1 MIDGRNFF
9 GQPVGNNMK
18 TYENIWKNTIVQDD
32 YTTGCLLDYPY
43 FKEDYKL
50 NATDLSKHQAL
61 DPNQKAIQQITS
73 WKSWSTRRCM
83 EGFSSRRTKRNHFRF
98 FTITVKIL

>member
-61 DPNQKAIQQITS
+61 DPNQKAIQP
-73 WKSWSTRRCM
+73 
-83 EGFSSRRTKRNHFRF
+83 
-98 FTITVKIL
+98 ITVPGNLDQQEGAWKVLVLEELKETILDFSQ

>member
-9 GQPVGNNMK
+9 GQPTGNNMK
-18 TYENIWKNTIVQDD
+18 TYENIWKNAIVQDD

-50 NATDLSKHQAL
+50 NATDLSEHQAL
-61 DPNQKAIQQITS
+61 DPNQKAIQQITVPGNLDLQEGA
-73 WKSWSTRRCM
+73 WKVLVLEELKETILD
-83 EGFSSRRTKRNHFRF
+83 FSQ
-98 FTITVKIL
+98 

>member
-1 MIDGRNFF
+1 MLWLMEETFLVNLLAIIW
-9 GQPVGNNMK
+9 K
-18 TYENIWKNTIVQDD
+18 HENIWKNAIVQDD

-61 DPNQKAIQQITS
+61 DPNQKAIQP
-73 WKSWSTRRCM
+73 
-83 EGFSSRRTKRNHFRF
+83 
-98 FTITVKIL
+98 ITVPGNLDQQEGAWKVLVLEELKETILDFSQ

>member
-43 FKEDYKL
+43 VKEDYKL

-61 DPNQKAIQQITS
+61 DLNQKAIQQITVPGNLDQQEGA
-73 WKSWSTRRCM
+73 WKVLVLEELKETILD
-83 EGFSSRRTKRNHFRF
+83 FSQ
-98 FTITVKIL
+98 

>member
-18 TYENIWKNTIVQDD
+18 TYENIWKNTIIQDD

-61 DPNQKAIQQITS
+61 DLNQKAIQQITVPGNLDQQEGA
-73 WKSWSTRRCM
+73 WKVLVLEELKETILD
-83 EGFSSRRTKRNHFRF
+83 FSQ
-98 FTITVKIL
+98 

>member
-61 DPNQKAIQQITS
+61 DPNQKQYS
-73 WKSWSTRRCM
+73 KSLFL
-83 EGFSSRRTKRNHFRF
+83 EILIHKKVHGRF
-98 FTITVKIL
+98 

>member
-18 TYENIWKNTIVQDD
+18 TYENIWKNTIIQDD

-50 NATDLSKHQAL
+50 NAPDLSKHQAL
-61 DPNQKAIQQITS
+61 DPNQKAIQQITVPGNLDPQEGA
-73 WKSWSTRRCM
+73 WKVLVLEELKETILD
-83 EGFSSRRTKRNHFRF
+83 FSQ
-98 FTITVKIL
+98 